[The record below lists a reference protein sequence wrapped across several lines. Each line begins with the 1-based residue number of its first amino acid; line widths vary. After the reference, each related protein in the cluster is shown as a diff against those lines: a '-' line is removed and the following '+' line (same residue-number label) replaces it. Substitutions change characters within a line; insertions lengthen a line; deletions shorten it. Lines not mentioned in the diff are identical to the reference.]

1 MPGRREA
8 GLPFRS
14 SMFLKIVS
22 AGSLSRPLMR
32 SRMLFRSSFCRAA
45 SIGAGVA
52 AGAVGACVEGPCAG
66 RAAENRTAASNV
78 GNDLLTFTATSSL
91 SRDGRFE
98 PPDHLHR
105 LRVLWRELER
115 FPLGGQSS
123 LPVPQRRAGFADA
136 CLQDRLL
143 RRLGGR
149 KTENLESFSQAAVL
163 KEAVADNRDLIDP

>member
-14 SMFLKIVS
+14 SMFLKTVS

-45 SIGAGVA
+45 SSIGAGVA
-52 AGAVGACVEGPCAG
+52 AGAVGACVEGPCAE
-66 RAAENRTAASNV
+66 RAAENRTAASKV
-78 GNDLLTFTATSSL
+78 GKDLLTFTETSSL

-105 LRVLWRELER
+105 LRVLRRELER
-115 FPLGGQSS
+115 FPIGGQSS

-149 KTENLESFSQAAVL
+149 AS
-163 KEAVADNRDLIDP
+163 DPSRRKGSRPCSP